1 MMEYNA
7 SMKDFDDKLLERFGY
22 DKPILPEDVMSLFPD
37 VTRVAVYQNI
47 DASMERGFLERYRRG
62 VYYIPQ
68 DGVFGRTAP
77 SAEDVVE
84 RKYITDG
91 SDVYGY
97 YSGLTLENRAGVS
110 TQVPAVLEVT
120 TNKASKWVREVE
132 PFGGWRKIVIRKPRV
147 DVNKDNVDTLMFLDL
162 ITRRPPSSLDDYE
175 FHALR
180 SLASRSS
187 RDQAA
192 EYARFYP
199 GKTSK
204 RLLESE
210 ACGVFA

>member
-1 MMEYNA
+1 MDCNA
-7 SMKDFDDKLLERFGY
+7 PMKEFDDKLLERFGY
-22 DKPILPEDVMSLFPD
+22 DKPILVEDIVSLLSGM
-37 VTRVAVYQNI
+37 TRAAVYQNI
-47 DASMERGFLERYRRG
+47 DASMERGFLERHRRG

-68 DGVFGRTAP
+68 NGVFGGTAP

-97 YSGLTLENRAGVS
+97 YSGLTLENRVGVS
-110 TQVPAVLEVT
+110 ARVPAVLEVT
-120 TNKASKWVREVE
+120 TNKASKWVREIE

-147 DVNKDNVDTLMFLDL
+147 EVDGGNVDALMFLDL
-162 ITRRPPSSLDDYE
+162 ITRRPPSSFDAYE
-175 FHALR
+175 FR
-180 SLASRSS
+180 SLQSLAKRAG
-187 RDQAA
+187 RDRAL
-192 EYARFYP
+192 EYARYYP

>member
-1 MMEYNA
+1 
-7 SMKDFDDKLLERFGY
+7 MKDFDEKLLEQYGY
-22 DKPILPEDVMSLFPD
+22 DRPILLEDVMSLFPD

-47 DASMERGFLERYRRG
+47 DASMERGALERYQRG
-62 VYYIPQ
+62 VYYIPR
-68 DGVFGRTAP
+68 DGIFGRTAP

-91 SDVYGY
+91 DEVYGY
-97 YSGLTLENRAGVS
+97 YSGLSLENKAGVS

-120 TNKASKWVREVE
+120 TNKSSKWVREIE

-147 DVNKDNVDTLMFLDL
+147 DVNKDNVNALMLLDL
-162 ITRRPPSSLDDYE
+162 ITRRPPSALDGYE
-175 FHALR
+175 FRALK
-180 SLASRSS
+180 SLAGKVG
-187 RDQAA
+187 RDKAA
-192 EYARFYP
+192 EYAAYYP